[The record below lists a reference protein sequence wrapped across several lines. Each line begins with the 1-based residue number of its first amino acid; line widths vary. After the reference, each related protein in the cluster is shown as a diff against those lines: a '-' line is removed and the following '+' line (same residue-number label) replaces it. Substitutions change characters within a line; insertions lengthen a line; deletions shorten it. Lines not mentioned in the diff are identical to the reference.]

1 VGSASDWS
9 SSCGPES
16 CGAHA
21 PRAVTRSGCAA
32 LLLAHV
38 YSGPVR
44 SVSLV
49 LAFGFVVILGLLVVL
64 VLSGQAD
71 KQAVACF
78 SLAFLGIGVA
88 IGLGLSEKR

>member
-1 VGSASDWS
+1 M
-9 SSCGPES
+9 
-16 CGAHA
+16 
-21 PRAVTRSGCAA
+21 PRAA
-32 LLLAHV
+32 V
-38 YSGPVR
+38 YPAEVR

-88 IGLGLSEKR
+88 IGLGLSERRG